1 MPGWCLSTR
10 PQMCNCT
17 SGNLE
22 IPGSM
27 LASPRNDGW
36 NLRPQ
41 DRSTCRRAALEID
54 MRLGDILQRVGVV
67 DRHVQLAVD
76 DGSKQRVGAFEQFR
90 ALADVVVEF
99 RPGRKQRAVVVEFG
113 NRERR
118 HRTRGGAETYRHTA
132 RLAAVQGARTGG
144 LVG

>member
-1 MPGWCLSTR
+1 MPGCDPDQDGRGKARGVVLRLRHSPMR
-10 PQMCNCT
+10 NCT

-36 NLRPQ
+36 KLRPQ

-76 DGSKQRVGAFEQFR
+76 DGSKQRV
-90 ALADVVVEF
+90 
-99 RPGRKQRAVVVEFG
+99 
-113 NRERR
+113 
-118 HRTRGGAETYRHTA
+118 
-132 RLAAVQGARTGG
+132 AA
-144 LVG
+144 